1 MEANAQGLV
10 AELMTREM
18 GKPYTE
24 AVGELL
30 NVGSIFRY
38 YAEVAR
44 DDGGFLAGPTSP
56 GALQYA
62 KYFPFGIT
70 AHIMPYNFPII
81 LMAFTVAA
89 SLAVG
94 NAVVIKPAPA
104 TSLCT
109 LKFMEHFASLPP
121 GLVSCLT
128 GGAETAQALIA
139 DERVK
144 VVAFTGSVEA
154 GQKVAAAC
162 GERLKPCVIEAGG
175 SDPLIVMD
183 SADPDVAAA
192 AAVTAAFHLSG
203 QVCTATERILVHEK
217 VHDAFVDRMVARTKE
232 LRVGPGLTNVEIGPL
247 VSEAA
252 RDKVMRLV
260 DQAVAQ
266 GAKVAC
272 GGKVPAGRN
281 VGWFYEPTVLTGVT
295 PDMAIVRAEL
305 FGPVAPVIKVR
316 SLDEAIALAN
326 ASRYGLGAAI
336 YTNRLDE
343 AMAATERLEAGMV
356 WVNNVLG
363 DNDALPFGGWKASG
377 MGRALSRLGLNAFRQ
392 SKMVMLDPKAELQ
405 GWWYPYS
412 EAFFKERGGDKVRQE
427 LTPFSLNLGGAA
439 IRPPVPQQRQPH
451 RRQHEGRDRPQVRP
465 HFVGHVA
472 LQHHAADDAQE
483 MRQRQ
488 DFADPLRPH
497 RHAAEREHEAAQQQR
512 RQEEEER
519 QLHRLH
525 LALGHG
531 REGEADREIGRD
543 EKDRR
548 AEQQRQRAD
557 DRHVEQV
564 VRRQH
569 DDHHLHVADEDVG
582 HDLAQHDLDRADR
595 HGEQVLHG
603 AALLLARHG
612 KAGHHHH
619 GHGQHDAHQAGHDV
633 VLGDAFLVV
642 AALDLQVERR
652 RRVLQA
658 ARAGL

>member
-1 MEANAQGLV
+1 MA
-10 AELMTREM
+10 
-18 GKPYTE
+18 
-24 AVGELL
+24 
-30 NVGSIFRY
+30 GSWR
-38 YAEVAR
+38 VR
-44 DDGGFLAGPTSP
+44 PSP
-56 GALQYA
+56 GSLQYA
-62 KYFPFGIT
+62 KYFPYGIS
-70 AHIMPYNFPII
+70 AHILPYNFPII
-81 LMAFTVAA
+81 LMAFTVGGLAGRRQRRRDQAGAGDLALHAQVHGAFREPAA
-89 SLAVG
+89 
-94 NAVVIKPAPA
+94 
-104 TSLCT
+104 
-109 LKFMEHFASLPP
+109 

-183 SADPDVAAA
+183 SADPDIAAA

-392 SKMVMLDPKAELQ
+392 SKMVMLDP
-405 GWWYPYS
+405 
-412 EAFFKERGGDKVRQE
+412 
-427 LTPFSLNLGGAA
+427 
-439 IRPPVPQQRQPH
+439 
-451 RRQHEGRDRPQVRP
+451 EGR
-465 HFVGHVA
+465 
-472 LQHHAADDAQE
+472 AA
-483 MRQRQ
+483 
-488 DFADPLRPH
+488 
-497 RHAAEREHEAAQQQR
+497 
-512 RQEEEER
+512 
-519 QLHRLH
+519 
-525 LALGHG
+525 G
-531 REGEADREIGRD
+531 
-543 EKDRR
+543 
-548 AEQQRQRAD
+548 
-557 DRHVEQV
+557 
-564 VRRQH
+564 
-569 DDHHLHVADEDVG
+569 
-582 HDLAQHDLDRADR
+582 
-595 HGEQVLHG
+595 
-603 AALLLARHG
+603 
-612 KAGHHHH
+612 
-619 GHGQHDAHQAGHDV
+619 
-633 VLGDAFLVV
+633 LVV
-642 AALDLQVERR
+642 SLFG
-652 RRVLQA
+652 RVLQGTRRGQARLELRA
-658 ARAGL
+658 ASCPLP

>member
-1 MEANAQGLV
+1 MSFDPIAAQIFVSGAYRTAPGTKTQDVIDPADLSLVGKIALCEARQVGPMLVAAEIAQREWAALDAKSRATALHRCADAMEANAQGQV

-24 AVGELL
+24 AVGELM

-38 YAEVAR
+38 FAEVAR

-62 KYFPFGIT
+62 KYFPYGVT
-70 AHIMPYNFPII
+70 AHILPYNFPII
-81 LMAFTVAA
+81 LMAFTAAA

-109 LKFMEHFASLPP
+109 LKFMEHFANLPP

-128 GGAETAQALIA
+128 GGAETGQALIA

-144 VVAFTGSVEA
+144 VIAFTGSVEA

-175 SDPLIVMD
+175 SDPLVVMD

-192 AAVTAAFHLSG
+192 AAVTASFHLSG

-217 VHDAFVDRMVARTKE
+217 VHDAFVGRMVARTKE

-260 DQAVAQ
+260 EQAVSQ
-266 GAKVAC
+266 GAKIAC
-272 GGKVPAGRN
+272 GGSVPAGRN
-281 VGWFYEPTVLTGVT
+281 VGWFFEPTVLTDVT

-305 FGPVAPVIKVR
+305 FGPVAPVIKVK

-343 AMAATERLEAGMV
+343 ALAATERLEAGMV

-412 EAFFKERGGDKVRQE
+412 DAFFKERGGDK
-427 LTPFSLNLGGAA
+427 LG
-439 IRPPVPQQRQPH
+439 
-451 RRQHEGRDRPQVRP
+451 
-465 HFVGHVA
+465 
-472 LQHHAADDAQE
+472 
-483 MRQRQ
+483 
-488 DFADPLRPH
+488 
-497 RHAAEREHEAAQQQR
+497 
-512 RQEEEER
+512 
-519 QLHRLH
+519 
-525 LALGHG
+525 
-531 REGEADREIGRD
+531 
-543 EKDRR
+543 KS
-548 AEQQRQRAD
+548 
-557 DRHVEQV
+557 
-564 VRRQH
+564 
-569 DDHHLHVADEDVG
+569 
-582 HDLAQHDLDRADR
+582 
-595 HGEQVLHG
+595 
-603 AALLLARHG
+603 
-612 KAGHHHH
+612 
-619 GHGQHDAHQAGHDV
+619 
-633 VLGDAFLVV
+633 
-642 AALDLQVERR
+642 
-652 RRVLQA
+652 
-658 ARAGL
+658 